1 MNIRT
6 TKNAKG
12 THAQLHWN
20 HRTCLCSHQPHLHS
34 RGIGEK
40 KIAIRRGPQGIKEA
54 RSLCPNSRPTP
65 RWPLWGHFVR
75 PPCPK
80 KVGKNTSKKKKP
92 PQFLSSIWAPK
103 SSDLSRDY
111 ADYPLF
117 WLAPNLD
124 KVQGL
129 NMPRAP
135 SRLSQ
140 TQLVIPSW
148 SHFRTLAAQSLERR
162 KKYMTP
168 TYRHRHRR
176 RKRLHGFDKL
186 ERERVYLQEQ
196 QWRRT

>member
-1 MNIRT
+1 MT
-6 TKNAKG
+6 GSAG
-12 THAQLHWN
+12 DQG
-20 HRTCLCSHQPHLHS
+20 SQVSVSEQPTDPKVAAL
-34 RGIGEK
+34 
-40 KIAIRRGPQGIKEA
+40 
-54 RSLCPNSRPTP
+54 RPFYPTS
-65 RWPLWGHFVR
+65 V
-75 PPCPK
+75 PK
-80 KVGKNTSKKKKP
+80 KSWQKYFKKKKP
-92 PQFLSSIWAPK
+92 PQFLSSIWAPT

-148 SHFRTLAAQSLERR
+148 SHFRTLGAQSLERR

-196 QWRRT
+196 Q